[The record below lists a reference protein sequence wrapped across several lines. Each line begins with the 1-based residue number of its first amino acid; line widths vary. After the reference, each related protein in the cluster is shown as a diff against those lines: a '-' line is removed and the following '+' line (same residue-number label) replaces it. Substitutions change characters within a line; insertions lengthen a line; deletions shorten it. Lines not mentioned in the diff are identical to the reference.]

1 MLYIVFVIFQTL
13 LPTKQSTDRF
23 TVDEAR
29 ENPVIPQFVKGSQ
42 LILLFQRSITEF

>member
-29 ENPVIPQFVKGSQ
+29 ENAHLKV
-42 LILLFQRSITEF
+42 RSHLEEFEDTKMR